1 MRRGFFEVGKLSG
14 RGVPFRR
21 AVLSHAAQS
30 GVLHSARNYPIR
42 SSVEQD
48 IGHAEL
54 LHSLP
59 VGMDIIY
66 RGTAGT
72 SEIME
77 IMRSGEMGT
86 GKYAKRTETLQIPEF
101 IEVNDSRYLL
111 SASPC
116 RQTVQ
121 DYAEGLSVIPA
132 KGYIIVMGLPK
143 VFIRP
148 QSVLHLDRE
157 LYEEYARSKIANEEE
172 GIRGAYKPIVAT
184 AQGNNEVTIILGAG
198 KRDNWRP
205 EIGTDVMKIVEI
217 TAPGK
222 ILGKYM
228 AAKRVHS
235 QTFDNEEFVRR
246 PWAIEVA
253 TTRHSVLPE
262 FKSAYERMNHR
273 ADELGLMTRSAS
285 ERRLLTIDDAE
296 AIMRS
301 GILDEFAQNYTSG
314 KTIVFKEVPKE
325 IPIGHAEALAEFI
338 VSELKSEPTLRE
350 MMRTENPSHF

>member
-1 MRRGFFEVGKLSG
+1 MRRSFFALGELTG
-14 RGVPFRR
+14 RGRSFRG

-30 GVLHSARNYPIR
+30 GGLLTNYPYR
-42 SSVEQD
+42 STVQQD

-54 LHSLP
+54 LRSLP
-59 VGMDIIY
+59 VGEGIIY
-66 RGTAGT
+66 RGTAGI
-72 SEIME
+72 SEIVE

-86 GKYAKRTETLQIPEF
+86 GKYARRTETLQIPEF
-101 IEVNDSRYLL
+101 IEVNDSRFLL

-116 RQTVQ
+116 PQTVQ
-121 DYAEGLSVIPA
+121 DYAEGLSVIPT
-132 KGYIIVMGLPK
+132 KGYIIVMGMPK

-148 QSVLHLDRE
+148 QLVLHLDRE
-157 LYEEYARSKIANEEE
+157 LYEEYAQAKIAREEE
-172 GIRGAYKPIVAT
+172 GMRGAYKPIVAT
-184 AQGNNEVTIILGAG
+184 AQGNNEVTIILGTS

-222 ILGKYM
+222 FLGKYM

-235 QTFDNEEFVRR
+235 RTIDNEEYVQR

-253 TTRHSVLPE
+253 TTRHSVLPD
-262 FKSAYERMNHR
+262 FKPAYERMNRR
-273 ADELGLMTRSAS
+273 ADELGLMTLSAS

-301 GILDEFAQNYTSG
+301 GVLEEFAQRYTSG
-314 KTIVFKEVPKE
+314 KTLVFREVPKE
-325 IPIGHAEALAEFI
+325 IPIGHADALNEFMI
-338 VSELKSEPTLRE
+338 SELKSDPTLRE
-350 MMRTENPSHF
+350 MMRAENPAHF